1 MALLWGS
8 RTAGAS
14 SVAFGLVTPLATSG
28 FVLLGA
34 SFPVR
39 MYSLCKHVLAVIL
52 QQTYVARSK
61 DTLAGE

>member
-1 MALLWGS
+1 MVLLWGS

-39 MYSLCKHVLAVIL
+39 MYSLCTHVHAVIL
-52 QQTYVARSK
+52 QQTCVATSK
-61 DTLAGE
+61 KTPAGK